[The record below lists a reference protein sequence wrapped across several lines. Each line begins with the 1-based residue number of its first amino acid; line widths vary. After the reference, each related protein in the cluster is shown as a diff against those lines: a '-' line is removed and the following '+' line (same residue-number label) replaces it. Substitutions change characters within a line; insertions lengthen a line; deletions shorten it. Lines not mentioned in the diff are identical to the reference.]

1 MPFEPRTKALLLLR
15 RPHNADG
22 GRSGGRADQANLVYG
37 KKCTAQKVDQNT
49 GNAAIAC
56 SPRSTVLLKLF
67 HNLKL
72 HFS

>member
-37 KKCTAQKVDQNT
+37 K
-49 GNAAIAC
+49 NAPLKKLTKTREMPPSLLATV
-56 SPRSTVLLKLF
+56 TVLLKLF
-67 HNLKL
+67 HILKL